1 MKKRM
6 EIKVYHESVT
16 IDKAWLEVYA
26 EDLKDAI
33 NEVKQGNYEW
43 LDSKQI
49 DTSDNKFID
58 EDEWI
63 ITNTH
68 EPDIGDNTEEYY

>member
-1 MKKRM
+1 M
-6 EIKVYHESVT
+6 EIKVFHESIT

-49 DTSDNKFID
+49 DTLDNKFID
-58 EDEWI
+58 EDEWKI
-63 ITNTH
+63 INIY
-68 EPDIGDNTEEYY
+68 EPDIGDKTEEHN